1 MKPSLFAIALLTVL
15 ISCFVSGSSLSLKTK
30 AKAGGKGH
38 DQLYNAARKEGRVV
52 IWGPTDAVI
61 YQKAQ
66 EALSKKY
73 PGIKIEHFE
82 SIPEPLV
89 QRIIAE
95 SQAGKP
101 AAVDIIQSGSLRAL
115 RPLVDR
121 DMLAS
126 VPAWEKEFGLDAVY
140 ANQRFVGAYN
150 LTLPI
155 AYNTKAVS
163 AQDAPKSWEDL
174 ADAKWKGRKIIME
187 ARLVPFAMLGTE
199 WGKGKVT
206 ELVKRILAQQQPL
219 IVQGGT
225 TVANALAGGQVSIAV
240 GTYAYTIERLKK
252 QGAAVDWVPV
262 SPLPVLNS
270 AMGVLKT
277 APHPNAARFIAGWF
291 GTAEGQNVRYSTT
304 GQAIEVGKNGIGTVA
319 ERIRSGKPAIILET
333 EKTSVP
339 FWKFSASWEK
349 CSARCGEDSVNQT
362 TSRDVETVILSGA
375 KDCFVVLSL
384 QLLDCA

>member
-1 MKPSLFAIALLTVL
+1 MKPSLSAIALLTVL
-15 ISCFVSGSSLSLKTK
+15 ISCFVSGSSFAQDKSKS
-30 AKAGGKGH
+30 GGEGI
-38 DQLYNAARKEGRVV
+38 DPLYNAARKEGRVV

-73 PGIKIEHFE
+73 PGVKIEHFE

-155 AYNTKAVS
+155 AYNTKALS

-333 EKTSVP
+333 EKNFGP
-339 FWKFSASWEK
+339 
-349 CSARCGEDSVNQT
+349 
-362 TSRDVETVILSGA
+362 ILEIQRELGKMLGA
-375 KDCFVVLSL
+375 LR
-384 QLLDCA
+384 

>member
-1 MKPSLFAIALLTVL
+1 MKKIRVVSKTLVL
-15 ISCFVSGSSLSLKTK
+15 MIVIGFVVNDGHAQEKSKS
-30 AKAGGKGH
+30 AGNEAVA
-38 DQLYNAARKEGRVV
+38 QLYAGAKKEGTVV

-61 YQKAQ
+61 YQRAQ
-66 EALSKKY
+66 AVLDKQY

-115 RPLVDR
+115 RPLIDR
-121 DMLAS
+121 DMLAAY
-126 VPAWEKEFGLDAVY
+126 PGWEKDFGLDAVY

-155 AYNTKAVS
+155 AYNTKMVS
-163 AQDAPKSWEDL
+163 AQEAPKGWEDL
-174 ADAKWKGRKIIME
+174 ADPKWKGRKIIIE

-199 WGKGKVT
+199 WGKGKAT
-206 ELVKRILAQQQPL
+206 ELIKKILAQQQPL

-252 QGAAVDWVPV
+252 QGAAVDWVAA

-270 AMGVLKT
+270 AVGVLKT
-277 APHPNAARFIAGWF
+277 APHPNAARFFAGWL
-291 GTAEGQNVRYSTT
+291 GGADGQNIRYTT
-304 GQAIEVGKNGIGTVA
+304 SGQAIEVGKNAIGTVA
-319 ERIRSGKPAIILET
+319 ERIKTSKPAIILET
-333 EKTSVP
+333 EKN
-339 FWKFSASWEK
+339 FAS
-349 CSARCGEDSVNQT
+349 
-362 TSRDVETVILSGA
+362 ILEIQRELGKMLGA
-375 KDCFVVLSL
+375 LR
-384 QLLDCA
+384 

>member
-1 MKPSLFAIALLTVL
+1 MVAPIIFGLLLWTSAGHAQEKDKSAVNEAIA
-15 ISCFVSGSSLSLKTK
+15 
-30 AKAGGKGH
+30 
-38 DQLYNAARKEGRVV
+38 QLYAGAKKEGTVV

-61 YQKAQ
+61 YQRAQ
-66 EALSKKY
+66 AVLDKQY

-115 RPLVDR
+115 RPLIDR
-121 DMLAS
+121 DMLAAY
-126 VPAWEKEFGLDAVY
+126 PGWEKDFGLDAVY

-155 AYNTKAVS
+155 AYNTKMVS
-163 AQDAPKSWEDL
+163 AQEAPKSWEDL
-174 ADAKWKGRKIIME
+174 TDPKWKGRKIIIE

-199 WGKGKVT
+199 WGKGKAT
-206 ELVKRILAQQQPL
+206 ELIKKILAQQQPL

-252 QGAAVDWVPV
+252 QGAAVDWVAA

-270 AMGVLKT
+270 AVGVLKT
-277 APHPNAARFIAGWF
+277 APHPNAARFFAGWL
-291 GTAEGQNVRYSTT
+291 GSAEGQKIRYATT
-304 GQAIEVGKNGIGTVA
+304 GQAIEVGKNSIGTVA
-319 ERIRSGKPAIILET
+319 ERIKASKPAIILET
-333 EKTSVP
+333 EKN
-339 FWKFSASWEK
+339 FAS
-349 CSARCGEDSVNQT
+349 
-362 TSRDVETVILSGA
+362 ILEIQRELGKMLGA
-375 KDCFVVLSL
+375 LR
-384 QLLDCA
+384 

>member
-1 MKPSLFAIALLTVL
+1 MELRRFTVSAIAVL
-15 ISCFVSGSSLSLKTK
+15 MSLVSGSVGYAQDK
-30 AKAGGKGH
+30 GKGAN
-38 DQLYNAARKEGRVV
+38 DAVMQLYNAAKKEGAVV
-52 IWGPTDAVI
+52 IWGPTDAII
-61 YQKAQ
+61 YQRAQ
-66 EALSKKY
+66 EAMSKQY

-115 RPLVDR
+115 RPLIDR

-126 VPAWEKEFGLDAVY
+126 YPGWEKDFGLDAVY

-155 AYNTKAVS
+155 AYNTKLVS
-163 AQDAPKSWEDL
+163 AQDAPKNWEDL
-174 ADAKWKGRKIIME
+174 ADPKWKGRKLIME
-187 ARLVPFAMLGTE
+187 ARLVPFAMLGTQ
-199 WGKGKVT
+199 WGKGKAT
-206 ELVKRILAQQQPL
+206 ELIKRILSQQQPL

-252 QGAAVDWVPV
+252 QGAAVDWVAV

-270 AMGVLKT
+270 AVGVLKT
-277 APHPNAARFIAGWF
+277 APHPNAARFFAGWL
-291 GTAEGQNVRYSTT
+291 GSTEGQTVRYTNT
-304 GQAIEVGKNGIGTVA
+304 GQAIEVGKNAIGNVA
-319 ERIRSGKPAIILET
+319 ARIKTTQPAIILET
-333 EKTSVP
+333 ENN
-339 FWKFSASWEK
+339 FA
-349 CSARCGEDSVNQT
+349 G
-362 TSRDVETVILSGA
+362 ILEIQRELGKLLGA
-375 KDCFVVLSL
+375 LR
-384 QLLDCA
+384 